1 MRFPLVGK
9 WLSLGGVVLGL
20 LWAPSLVGSLVAERE
35 GRLREAQRGI
45 ADSLAGGQM
54 LAGPVIQRQCTEQWQ
69 IEQGEGKDRR
79 WVEQR
84 REFTLAAVPNRLG
97 VDAATRIEPRA
108 RGIFRINGYVLK
120 ASLQADW
127 SSLLALQPDPPRHG
141 VLQRCADPVL
151 WVGVA
156 DPRGIRTATVALDG
170 TEVPVQPGTPAAQ
183 VTRGFQALWPA
194 GRALDGKT
202 SLNAT
207 VSVELVGTEDLAFS
221 PIGEHS
227 SFRLTSDWPHPSF
240 NGRFL
245 PTQRSVTDKGFQAE
259 WQLSSLASR
268 SGAELLGGF
277 GLCSAADT
285 APALV
290 ATGQP
295 TPSCIERFG
304 VAFIDPVSTY
314 VLSDRATKYGLLFI
328 VLTFVAVGL
337 VEVMRQLRVHPIQ
350 YALVGCA
357 LALFFLLLVS
367 LGEHIDFGL
376 AYAAAATACTLLL
389 GHYGTHVLRGR
400 RAGLAFAGGIGGLY
414 GLLYLLLLSEQ
425 SALVLGS
432 VLLFV
437 VLAAVMLVTRRIDW
451 YAMSARLR
459 QEARAID
466 SMPRG

>member
-1 MRFPLVGK
+1 MRFPWVGK
-9 WLSLGGVVLGL
+9 WLALGGVMLGL
-20 LWAPSLVGSLVAERE
+20 LWSLGLVEGLVAERE

-45 ADSLAGGQM
+45 ADSLAGGQL
-54 LAGPVIQRQCTEQWQ
+54 LAGPVMQRQCTEQWQ

-84 REFTLAAVPNRLG
+84 RDFTLAAVPNRLA
-97 VDAATRIEPRA
+97 VDAATRIEPRT
-108 RGIFRINGYVLK
+108 RGLFRINAYVLK

-127 SSLLALQPDPPRHG
+127 ASLQALQPEPPRDG
-141 VLQRCADPVL
+141 VRQRCADPVL
-151 WVGVA
+151 WIGVA
-156 DPRGIRTATVALDG
+156 DPRGIRTASVALDG

-183 VTRGFQALWPA
+183 VTRGFQAPWPA
-194 GRALDGKT
+194 GKAHSGKT
-202 SLNAT
+202 ALNAT
-207 VSVELVGTEDLAFS
+207 VSIELVGTEDLAFS

-245 PTQRSVTDKGFQAE
+245 PTQRSITDKGFQAE

-277 GLCSAADT
+277 GLCSPGDP
-285 APALV
+285 APAL
-290 ATGQP
+290 ASNGQP
-295 TPSCIERFG
+295 SPSCIERFG

-337 VEVMRQLRVHPIQ
+337 VEVMWQLRVHPVQ

-367 LGEHIDFGL
+367 LGEHIAFGR

-389 GHYGTHVLRGR
+389 GYYGAHVLRGW
-400 RAGLAFAGGIGGLY
+400 RAGLAFAVGIGGLY

-425 SALVLGS
+425 SSLVLGS

-451 YAMSARLR
+451 YAMNARLH
-459 QEARAID
+459 QEAGAGD
-466 SMPRG
+466 TAPRG